1 MILRNFFNPSKR
13 TQRLHRTNLAILQL
27 YFVLLDG
34 YQFLFSPIYLMTLT
48 EIVQSIGKYHYFYS
62 NQSRTTLLSS
72 SSSKTEARKEALTK
86 LKPNIDKLI
95 DKQLYLLT
103 LKKIP
108 KKDLEEQKKTI
119 LKVYGGPL
127 VAIIDTVVIKSANK
141 LKNIGSGENNKVY
154 FKQKF
159 LDENTLSTIDIKKIV
174 TMFHSKKLKQG
185 LFHINIYSNKS

>member
-1 MILRNFFNPSKR
+1 
-13 TQRLHRTNLAILQL
+13 
-27 YFVLLDG
+27 
-34 YQFLFSPIYLMTLT
+34 MTLT